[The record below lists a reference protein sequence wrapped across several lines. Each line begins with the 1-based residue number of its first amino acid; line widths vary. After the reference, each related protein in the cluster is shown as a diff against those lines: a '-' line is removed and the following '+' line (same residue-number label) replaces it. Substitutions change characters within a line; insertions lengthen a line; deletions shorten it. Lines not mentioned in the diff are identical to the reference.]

1 MNFYPLPFREKVAR
15 AAGAGQ
21 VRAGGARF
29 RCEGGLA
36 PAVIIVHST
45 GGIGHIEFNEKAADD
60 ARAQVTGF
68 FRKWLVESAH

>member
-1 MNFYPLPFREKVAR
+1 
-15 AAGAGQ
+15 
-21 VRAGGARF
+21 
-29 RCEGGLA
+29 
-36 PAVIIVHST
+36 VHST